1 MNDAIRMQ
9 ISAFVD
15 GELPDAEADLLLR
28 RMSQDADLRKQVA
41 EFLEIGRAMR
51 GEPGVPGVERLQD
64 RISAAIHDRPLADD
78 VVLKD
83 VPASRSIR
91 PLLGVAVAA
100 SVALIAIFGLQL
112 RPGLD
117 GPGDAAT
124 ENAVAEGVEDP
135 GYIVPP
141 QPVDEQLRQFVQ
153 SHEASS
159 SELGA
164 NGMNTRLVTLR
175 ISEEALAEEE
185 PDEEA
190 AIDPAVDEEAVD
202 EEAVDEEA
210 VDEMPTQP

>member
-28 RMSQDADLRKQVA
+28 RMSQDADLRKQAA

-51 GEPGVPGVERLQD
+51 GEPGVPGVDRLQE
-64 RISAAIHDRPLADD
+64 RISAEIDDKPLAADAVSPD
-78 VVLKD
+78 A
-83 VPASRSIR
+83 PTGRSVR

-112 RPGLD
+112 RPG
-117 GPGDAAT
+117 
-124 ENAVAEGVEDP
+124 VEDPGVVAADSVVADGVNEP

-141 QPVDEQLRQFVQ
+141 QPIDDQLRQYVL
-153 SHEASS
+153 SHGASS

-175 ISEEALAEEE
+175 LSEEALDEEE
-185 PDEEA
+185 PDEDVA
-190 AIDPAVDEEAVD
+190 ADSAADET
-202 EEAVDEEA
+202 
-210 VDEMPTQP
+210 PTQP

>member
-28 RMSQDADLRKQVA
+28 RMSQDADLRTQAA

-51 GEPGVPGVERLQD
+51 GESGIPGVERLQE
-64 RISAAIHDRPLADD
+64 RISAAIDDKPLAVDD
-78 VVLKD
+78 VSPD
-83 VPASRSIR
+83 APTGRSMK

-117 GPGDAAT
+117 GVEEVVESAV
-124 ENAVAEGVEDP
+124 VAESATDSSYV
-135 GYIVPP
+135 VPP
-141 QPVDEQLRQFVQ
+141 QPVDDQLRQYVL
-153 SHEASS
+153 SHGASS

-175 ISEEALAEEE
+175 LSEEALDKEETN
-185 PDEEA
+185 DEDSVESSA
-190 AIDPAVDEEAVD
+190 DEK
-202 EEAVDEEA
+202 
-210 VDEMPTQP
+210 PTQP